1 MAKFGKSAEAP
12 ASQDIPSANVPAP
25 LNQLPSG
32 TVSQEQFQKVLD
44 QMAQMQEM
52 MLETGDQNK
61 IRAFNRRVSRP
72 QNYCFNLGLW
82 PVEGKDRFAAIV
94 SSKLIK
100 NSVFGAKN
108 ASQELELELADV
120 ECPAG
125 ETPVTT
131 AKTSLED
138 FNRKL
143 DRTDK
148 IECKSLSTVD
158 GQALGEFEDENGSK
172 KLAIPTRETVIDHYE
187 GKNLSVKV
195 QAPCKATIPYKGKDL
210 TVDLKFLNM

>member
-1 MAKFGKSAEAP
+1 MAKFGKSAQAP
-12 ASQDIPSANVPAP
+12 ATQANPAADVPAP
-25 LNQLPSG
+25 LEALPSG

-72 QNYCFNLGLW
+72 KNYCFNLGLW
-82 PVEGKDRFAAIV
+82 PVDGKDRFAVIV
-94 SSKLIK
+94 ASRLVK

-108 ASQELELELADV
+108 ASQELELDLVDV

-125 ETPVTT
+125 ETPVTS

-143 DRTDK
+143 DRTEK
-148 IECKSLSTVD
+148 IECVALATVD
-158 GQALGEFEDENGSK
+158 GQAIAEFEDENGSK
-172 KLAIPTRETVIDHYE
+172 KLAIPTKEIVIDQYE

-195 QAPCKATIPYKGKDL
+195 QAPCKATIPYKGKEL
-210 TVDLKFLNM
+210 TVDLKYLNM